1 MNRYFAND
9 EGMWSISSFKA
20 NVKVRL
26 GNITMQF
33 NAILKIQTCGE
44 WMHIRPAAFIAIIKY
59 IVSRLKFV
67 PMTENVRFDLK
78 KDDFH
83 LLGTH
88 PNARLAGALE
98 TVLEE

>member
-1 MNRYFAND
+1 
-9 EGMWSISSFKA
+9 
-20 NVKVRL
+20 
-26 GNITMQF
+26 
-33 NAILKIQTCGE
+33 
-44 WMHIRPAAFIAIIKY
+44 MHIRPAAFIAIIKS

-98 TVLEE
+98 TVLEEWQAQMETKTGFVMQNKEVYLIFINYKHST